1 MRRSWLVY
9 GLLLAVMML
18 FVAGCANKWKT
29 SGKIAM
35 GQKNWEKAI
44 GDFQKALE
52 QDPGDGEAHFLI
64 ARAYKESRDFESM
77 ISHLDAADSLWP
89 KGEKKIGELR
99 ADTWEEIFNS
109 GLKNADG
116 EEYEQARN
124 NFEMAI
130 AILPERYEAYTNAGF
145 VWQHLDNND
154 SAFYYYAQAY
164 RIDPDNIKILENFAS
179 LCFNIG
185 MFAKADSLYEK
196 ILAQDPNNA
205 EAILRRGAIASEN
218 GDYTTAVDYYTRA
231 LDLEP
236 DNCGLWFNLGILYFQ
251 EIKNNEEAVNAFS
264 RAKELCPDDANPR
277 INLNVVLLTMER
289 FDEAMANLET
299 FTQDFPDE
307 CVGWDLYSQAL
318 LRKGMRKQAL
328 EANNKYEECKGA
340 KQ

>member
-1 MRRSWLVY
+1 MI
-9 GLLLAVMML
+9 
-18 FVAGCANKWKT
+18 FFIAGCANKWRT

-52 QDPGDGEAHFLI
+52 QDPDDGEAHFLI
-64 ARAYKESRDFESM
+64 ARAYKESGDFESM
-77 ISHLDAADSLWP
+77 LSHLDAADSLWP
-89 KGEKKIGELR
+89 KGEKKIRELR
-99 ADTWEEIFNS
+99 AGTWQQVFNS

-124 NFEMAI
+124 DFELAI
-130 AILPERYEAYTNAGF
+130 AVLPERYEAYTNLGF
-145 VWQHLDNND
+145 VWQRLDNND
-154 SAFYYYAQAY
+154 SAFYYYAQGY
-164 RIDPDNIKILENFAS
+164 EMDPDNIRILENFAS
-179 LCFNIG
+179 LCFN
-185 MFAKADSLYEK
+185 MEMYAKADSLYEK
-196 ILAQDPNNA
+196 ILSQDPNNA

-218 GDYTTAVDYYTRA
+218 EDYTTAVDYYTRA

-236 DNCGLWFNLGILYFQ
+236 DNCDLWFNLGILYFQ
-251 EIKNNEEAVNAFS
+251 EIKNNEEAVSAFS
-264 RAKELCPDDANPR
+264 RARELCPDNANPR

-289 FDEAMANLET
+289 FDEVIVNLET
-299 FTQDFPDE
+299 FTLDFPDE

-318 LRKGMRKQAL
+318 LRKGMRKRAL